1 MTAPIAA
8 PGANQMALAA
18 ALADGS
24 CLTITEIAERCGLER
39 VAISS
44 AARHLIDRGWVQR
57 RERGC
62 FDLTAEGQA
71 AIAAG
76 EKITGGPRGPMQAAK
91 RPRKITT
98 RDRAWHAMRLLK
110 KFSIDDV
117 IERAGGER
125 HNIGRYILAL
135 EGAGYLV
142 ALRRQP
148 GNAPGSNGFRRFFLG
163 RNSGP
168 KTPLLRNKSREIFD
182 PNTNETHPVQ
192 MLGRRK

>member
-1 MTAPIAA
+1 MTA
-8 PGANQMALAA
+8 PGANQMALVS
-18 ALADGS
+18 ALADGV

-39 VAISS
+39 QAIS
-44 AARHLIDRGWVQR
+44 AAACLLIERGWVQR

-62 FDLTAEGQA
+62 YDLTADGQT

-76 EKITGGPRGPMQAAK
+76 EEITCGPRGPMQAAK

-125 HNIGRYILAL
+125 HNVGRYILAL

-148 GNAPGSNGFRRFFLG
+148 GNAPSSNGFRRFFLA
-163 RNSGP
+163 RDTGP
-168 KTPLLRNKSREIFD
+168 KTPLLRNKSREILD
-182 PNTNETHPVQ
+182 PNTNETHRVQ